1 MPVARTV
8 RFRRLEYDI
17 AAAQAKIREAGL
29 PERLAERLEVG
40 Q

>member
-1 MPVARTV
+1 MKSKFFCLFA
-8 RFRRLEYDI
+8 

-29 PERLAERLEVG
+29 PERLAERLAVG